1 MAPSHYLRPLLAPDS
16 VALVGA
22 SERPGS
28 PGRVVYENMLAGEFK
43 GELYAVNPGHAKVL
57 GRPAYASLA
66 AIGRPVDLAV
76 ICAPP
81 AAVPGILKCER
92 GRLRAAAILSG
103 APMAT
108 AADYRRWRREL
119 VANARA
125 SGVRILGPAS
135 FGVIRASQ
143 GLNATLGAATALPG
157 RLTLLS
163 QSGAIV
169 GALLDFAR
177 SAGIGFASVA
187 ALGAASDVD
196 ISELLEF
203 ALADAET
210 EGIVL
215 YIETVPDARRFMS
228 ALRAAAR
235 TKPVVVLKSG
245 RYGAAVAPGAPSPD
259 RVFDAALKRAGTVRV
274 ATYTQLFGAA
284 RILALGRL
292 PRGNRLA
299 IVTNGRGP
307 GLLAADCAAEA
318 GVALASFAQ
327 GTVAALKSLSS
338 SGAKPSNPLDVQGE
352 APPERVAAAL
362 RAVLADTNVDAAVV
376 LHVTTPLAPPLDTAR
391 AVAAE
396 AQGAT
401 KPVLAAWLG
410 AVDRGEASA
419 ALEEAGIANFYTP
432 ENAVEAFSFLAGY
445 RRNQEWLL
453 EVPPPQAEFAV
464 VDLVAAERIR
474 MQARRSAGKP
484 LPARQ
489 ARALLSTFG
498 ITILPSTA
506 PGTLRRAAPMARSIG
521 PAGGFAVAIGVHRDA
536 VFGSVIALGP
546 AQARGGPDVML
557 PPLNRRLATDLV
569 ASVCGA
575 MPDPERDALIALL
588 LKVSTLVCALPW
600 VIELELGPVIAAAGD
615 AIVVGARVVVDSKRH
630 ALARGYRHMAIHPY
644 PVELE
649 TTVTLQDG
657 SRLRVRPIRPED
669 AAAEVAFVAGLSDE
683 SRYLRFMYHLH
694 ELTPQMLAR
703 FTQVD
708 YDRELA
714 LIALA
719 GKPGDEKIV
728 GVARYVAN
736 PDRESAEFAVVVAD
750 AMQGKGL
757 GQALMQKLIASAK
770 RCGFHRLVGS
780 ILGVNAPMQRL
791 VRALGFRLRADP
803 DDPEQ
808 LIAEL
813 DLTRARP
820 EPKKPKIAVESRR
833 RSR

>member
-1 MAPSHYLRPLLAPDS
+1 MTPSHYLRPLLAPDS

-28 PGRVVYENMLAGEFK
+28 PGRVVYENILAGEFK

-76 ICAPP
+76 ICVPP
-81 AAVPGILKCER
+81 AAVPGVLKCER

-103 APMAT
+103 APTAT
-108 AADYRRWRREL
+108 PAEYRRWRRE
-119 VANARA
+119 VIATARA

-135 FGVIRASQ
+135 FGVVRASQ
-143 GLNATLGAATALPG
+143 GLNATLGAVPALPG

-163 QSGAIV
+163 QSGAMV

-187 ALGAASDVD
+187 ALGAGSDVD

-228 ALRAAAR
+228 ALRAVAR

-245 RYGAAVAPGAPSPD
+245 RHGVTAAPGAPSPD

-274 ATYTQLFGAA
+274 ATYTQLFSAA

-307 GLLAADCAAEA
+307 GLLAADRAAEV
-318 GVALASFAQ
+318 GVALARFAP
-327 GTVAALKSLSS
+327 GTGTALRGLSS
-338 SGAKPSNPLDVQGE
+338 FGAKPSNPLDVQAE
-352 APPERVAAAL
+352 APPERIAAAL
-362 RAVLADTNVDAAVV
+362 RATLADANVDAAVV
-376 LHVTTPLAPPLDTAR
+376 LHVTTPTAAPLATAR

-410 AVDRGEASA
+410 AVDRAEASA
-419 ALEEAGIANFYTP
+419 ALEEGGIANFYTP
-432 ENAVEAFSFLAGY
+432 ENAVEAFSFLAAY
-445 RRNQEWLL
+445 RKNQEWLL
-453 EVPPPQAEFAV
+453 EAPPQAEFAV
-464 VDLVAAERIR
+464 VDLVTAERVR
-474 MQARRSAGKP
+474 MQARRSIGKP
-484 LPARQ
+484 LPPWQ
-489 ARALLSTFG
+489 ARTLLSVFG
-498 ITILPSTA
+498 IRVLPSTA
-506 PGTLRRAAPMARSIG
+506 PGTPRRATRTTRSIK
-521 PAGGFAVAIGVHRDA
+521 PAGGVGVEIGVHRDA
-536 VFGSVIALGP
+536 VFGSVIALGLEKS
-546 AQARGGPDVML
+546 RGEPDVML
-557 PPLNRRLATDLV
+557 PPLNRRLAADLV

-575 MPDPERDALIALL
+575 IPAPERDALIALL
-588 LKVSTLVCALPW
+588 LKVSTLVCVLPW
-600 VIELELGPVIAAAGD
+600 VIELDLGPVLVATGD
-615 AIVVGARVVVDSKRH
+615 AIVIGARVVADPKRH
-630 ALARGYRHMAIHPY
+630 PRARGYRHMAIHPY

-649 TTVTLQDG
+649 TTVMLQDG

-669 AAAEVAFVAGLSDE
+669 AAAEIAFVAALSDE
-683 SRYLRFMYHLH
+683 SRYLRFMYQLH

-714 LIALA
+714 LIALDGEPRA
-719 GKPGDEKIV
+719 EKIV

-736 PDRESAEFAVVVAD
+736 SDRESAEFAVVVAD
-750 AMQGKGL
+750 AWQGRGL

-770 RCGFHRLVGS
+770 RRGFRRLVGS
-780 ILGVNAPMQRL
+780 ILGINASMQKL
-791 VRALGFRLRADP
+791 VRTLGFRLRADS

-808 LIAEL
+808 VSAEL
-813 DLTRARP
+813 DLSSKRHRP
-820 EPKKPKIAVESRR
+820 NPD
-833 RSR
+833 

>member
-1 MAPSHYLRPLLAPDS
+1 MVPSHYLRPLLAPDS

-28 PGRVVYENMLAGEFK
+28 LGRVVYENMLAGEFK

-66 AIGRPVDLAV
+66 AIGRPIDLAV

-81 AAVPGILKCER
+81 AAVPGVLKCKR

-108 AADYRRWRREL
+108 PADDRRWRREL

-135 FGVIRASQ
+135 FGVIRTSQ

-163 QSGAIV
+163 QSGALV
-169 GALLDFAR
+169 GALLDFAH

-187 ALGAASDVD
+187 ALGAGSDVD

-203 ALADAET
+203 ALSDGET

-215 YIETVPDARRFMS
+215 YIETVPDSRRFMS

-235 TKPVVVLKSG
+235 TKPVIVLKSG
-245 RYGAAVAPGAPSPD
+245 RHGAAASPGAPSPD

-274 ATYTQLFGAA
+274 ATYAQLFGAA
-284 RILALGRL
+284 RILALGRF
-292 PRGNRLA
+292 PGGNRLA

-307 GLLAADCAAEA
+307 GLLAADRAAEV
-318 GVALASFAQ
+318 GVALASFSQ
-327 GTVAALKSLSS
+327 RTVAALKGLSP
-338 SGAKPSNPLDVQGE
+338 SGSKRANPLDLQGD
-352 APPERVAAAL
+352 ASPERFAAAL
-362 RAVLADTNVDAAVV
+362 RALLGDANVDAAVV
-376 LHVTTPLAPPLDTAR
+376 LHVTTPAAGPVDSAR

-396 AQGAT
+396 AEGAT

-410 AVDRGEASA
+410 AVDRAEASA
-419 ALEEAGIANFYTP
+419 ALEKGGIANFYTP
-432 ENAVEAFSFLAGY
+432 ENAVEAFSFLAAY
-445 RRNQEWLL
+445 RKNQKWLL
-453 EVPPPQAEFAV
+453 EVAPPQPEFAA
-464 VDLVAAERIR
+464 VDLAAVERIR
-474 MQARRSAGKP
+474 RRTRRSAGKP

-489 ARALLSTFG
+489 ARALLSAFG
-498 ITILPSTA
+498 ITVLPMAA
-506 PGTLRRAAPMARSIG
+506 PGAPRRARTMTRSIG
-521 PAGGFAVAIGVHRDA
+521 AAGGTAVAIGVHRDA
-536 VFGSVIALGP
+536 VFGSVIALGLAKSRDEP
-546 AQARGGPDVML
+546 GVML
-557 PPLNRRLATDLV
+557 PPLNRRLAADLV
-569 ASVCGA
+569 ASVCGV
-575 MPDPERDALIALL
+575 MPAPERDALIALL

-600 VIELELGPVIAAAGD
+600 VIELELGPVLAVAGD
-615 AIVVGARVVVDSKRH
+615 AIMVGARVVADPKRH
-630 ALARGYRHMAIHPY
+630 VLAHGYRHMAIHPY
-644 PVELE
+644 PAELE
-649 TTVTLQDG
+649 TTVTLRDG

-669 AAAEVAFVAGLSDE
+669 ATAEIAFVASLSDE
-683 SRYLRFMYHLH
+683 SRYLRFMHHLH

-714 LIALA
+714 LVALG
-719 GKPGDEKIV
+719 GKPRDEKIV

-736 PDRESAEFAVVVAD
+736 PDRESAEFAIVVAD
-750 AMQGKGL
+750 AWQGRGL
-757 GQALMQKLIASAK
+757 GRALMQKLIASAK
-770 RCGFHRLVGS
+770 RRGFCRLVGA
-780 ILGVNAPMQRL
+780 ILGINASMQKL
-791 VRALGFRLRADP
+791 VGALGFRLRTDP

-808 LIAEL
+808 VTAEL
-813 DLTRARP
+813 DLLRAGLTRGLLGPLRDTVP
-820 EPKKPKIAVESRR
+820 
-833 RSR
+833 

>member
-1 MAPSHYLRPLLAPDS
+1 MAPSNYLRPLLAPAS

-43 GELYAVNPGHAKVL
+43 GELYAVNPAHAKVL
-57 GRPAYASLA
+57 GRRAYASLA

-81 AAVPGILKCER
+81 ATVPAILKCER

-103 APMAT
+103 APMA
-108 AADYRRWRREL
+108 APADYRRWRREL
-119 VANARA
+119 AANARA

-135 FGVIRASQ
+135 FGVIRTSQ
-143 GLNATLGAATALPG
+143 GLNATLGAVPALPG

-163 QSGAIV
+163 QSGAMV

-203 ALADAET
+203 ALADDET

-215 YIETVPDARRFMS
+215 YIETVPDGRRFMS

-245 RYGAAVAPGAPSPD
+245 RHGAAAAPGAPSPD

-284 RILALGRL
+284 RILALERFSH
-292 PRGNRLA
+292 GNRLA
-299 IVTNGRGP
+299 VVTNGRGP
-307 GLLAADCAAEA
+307 GLLAADRAAEL
-318 GVALASFAQ
+318 GVALPSFAQ
-327 GTVAALKSLSS
+327 ATVAVLRALSPSRS
-338 SGAKPSNPLDVQGE
+338 KPANPFDAQAE
-352 APPERVAAAL
+352 APPERIAAAL
-362 RAVLADTNVDAAVV
+362 RVALADPTVDAVVV
-376 LHVTTPLAPPLDTAR
+376 LHVTTPMAAPLETAR

-410 AVDRGEASA
+410 AVDRSEASA
-419 ALEEAGIANFYTP
+419 ALEGAGIANFYTP
-432 ENAVEAFSFLAGY
+432 ENAVEAFSFLAAY
-445 RRNQEWLL
+445 RKNQEWLL
-453 EVPPPQAEFAV
+453 EVPRSQAESFAA
-464 VDLVAAERIR
+464 DLAAAQRIR
-474 MQARRSAGKP
+474 MQARSAGNP
-484 LPARQ
+484 LPAGL
-489 ARALLSTFG
+489 ARALLSAFG
-498 ITILPSTA
+498 IKVLRLTA
-506 PGTLRRAAPMARSIG
+506 AGARRRAAPMMRSIG
-521 PAGGFAVAIGVHRDA
+521 LAGAVEVQIGVHRDA
-536 VFGSVIALGP
+536 VFGSVIALGL
-546 AQARGGPDVML
+546 AKSRGQPEVML
-557 PPLNRRLATDLV
+557 PPLNRRLAADLV
-569 ASVCGA
+569 ASVCGV
-575 MPDPERDALIALL
+575 MPAPERDALIALL
-588 LKVSTLVCALPW
+588 LKVSMLVCALPW
-600 VIELELGPVIAAAGD
+600 VVGLELGVVAAAGD
-615 AIVVGARVVVDSKRH
+615 AVVGGACVVADPKRH
-630 ALARGYRHMAIHPY
+630 TLARGYRHMAIHPY

-649 TTVTLQDG
+649 TTVTLRDG

-669 AAAEVAFVAGLSDE
+669 AAAERAFVAGLSDE
-683 SRYLRFMYHLH
+683 SRFFRFMYHLR
-694 ELTPQMLAR
+694 ELTPGMLAR

-708 YDRELA
+708 YDRDLA
-714 LIALA
+714 LVALG
-719 GKPGDEKIV
+719 GKPGAEKIV
-728 GVARYVAN
+728 GVARYAAN

-750 AMQGKGL
+750 AWQGRGL
-757 GQALMQKLIASAK
+757 GSALMHELIASAK
-770 RCGFHRLVGS
+770 RRGFRRLVGA
-780 ILGVNAPMQRL
+780 ILGINASMQKL
-791 VRALGFRLRADP
+791 VRTLGFRLRTDA

-813 DLTRARP
+813 DLAHP
-820 EPKKPKIAVESRR
+820 RR
-833 RSR
+833 RASVP